1 MPGISDIVKIIDPPT
16 NDGALKPWKSKNGKQ
31 KGENFSRGPP
41 QLGFVVIF
49 NELYT
54 NDKLIV
60 ERNLERLESM
70 KSWNRATKSTG
81 SQPQAFNVENKILG
95 KQVCVDERRLSEH

>member
-1 MPGISDIVKIIDPPT
+1 MYQKPGIQETVKIIDPPT
-16 NDGALKPWKSKNGKQ
+16 SNGALKPWKSKNGKH

-54 NDKLIV
+54 ND
-60 ERNLERLESM
+60 
-70 KSWNRATKSTG
+70 
-81 SQPQAFNVENKILG
+81 
-95 KQVCVDERRLSEH
+95 